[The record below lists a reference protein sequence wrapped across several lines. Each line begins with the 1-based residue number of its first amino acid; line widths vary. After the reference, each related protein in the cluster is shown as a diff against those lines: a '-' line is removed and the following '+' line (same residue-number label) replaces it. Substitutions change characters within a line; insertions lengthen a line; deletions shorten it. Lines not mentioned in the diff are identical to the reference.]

1 MRPPPAWLTPAES
14 YVLRWPSQGLG
25 LARRLAKRRSLR
37 DNGVRQDFHLS
48 DAPHQA
54 RIAIVEDDPILREN
68 LVQLVTGAQGLD
80 VAGMADTL
88 AGGERLLAMAPDVLL
103 IDLALPD
110 GNGVELIALARARAP
125 NIKIIVVSIF
135 GDARSVVR
143 AIEAGA
149 DGYLLKGGDPCDAE
163 AAIRSVLNG
172 GAPISPAVASHI
184 LTRMRQHAAVVRQE
198 LDAPLTEKEVAILA
212 DLAKGFRYKE
222 VARLHA
228 ISPNTVG
235 DHVKSIYRKL
245 AVNSRSEAVFEAV
258 QAGLIRLND

>member
-1 MRPPPAWLTPAES
+1 MVTRAD
-14 YVLRWPSQGLG
+14 GLEI
-25 LARRLAKRRSLR
+25 A
-37 DNGVRQDFHLS
+37 GV
-48 DAPHQA
+48 
-54 RIAIVEDDPILREN
+54 
-68 LVQLVTGAQGLD
+68 
-80 VAGMADTL
+80 ADTL
-88 AGGERLLAMAPDVLL
+88 ASGRALIGPAVDVLL

-110 GNGVELIALARARAP
+110 GNGVELIRETRERVP

-149 DGYLLKGGDPCDAE
+149 DGYLLKGAGEQQAE
-163 AAIRSVLNG
+163 EAIRSVLGG

-184 LTRMRQHAAVVRQE
+184 LTRMRERMSPNGPSPDV
-198 LDAPLTEKEVAILA
+198 PLTEKETAVLI

-222 VARLHA
+222 VARLHG
-228 ISPNTVG
+228 ISPHTVA

-258 QAGLIRLND
+258 QAGLIKLKD

>member
-1 MRPPPAWLTPAES
+1 LNQNSPR
-14 YVLRWPSQGLG
+14 
-25 LARRLAKRRSLR
+25 AR
-37 DNGVRQDFHLS
+37 V
-48 DAPHQA
+48 
-54 RIAIVEDDPILREN
+54 AIVEDDAILRED
-68 LVQLVTGAQGLD
+68 LARVIELAEGLEI
-80 VAGMADTL
+80 AGVGDTL
-88 AGGERLLAMAPDVLL
+88 AAGRALVEAAPDVLL

-110 GNGVELIALARARAP
+110 GNGVDLIREARARVP

-149 DGYLLKGGDPCDAE
+149 DGYLLKGAGEQQAE
-163 AAIRSVLNG
+163 EAIRSVLGG

-184 LTRMRQHAAVVRQE
+184 LMRMRERAAAIPGAE
-198 LDAPLTEKEVAILA
+198 PGEAPLTEKETAVLT

-222 VARLHA
+222 VARLHG
-228 ISPNTVG
+228 ISPHTVA

-258 QAGLIRLND
+258 QAGLIKLKD

>member
-1 MRPPPAWLTPAES
+1 MSETPPC
-14 YVLRWPSQGLG
+14 
-25 LARRLAKRRSLR
+25 AR
-37 DNGVRQDFHLS
+37 V
-48 DAPHQA
+48 
-54 RIAIVEDDPILREN
+54 AIVEDDAILRED
-68 LVQLVTGAQGLD
+68 LARVVTRAEGLD
-80 VAGMADTL
+80 IAGVAETL
-88 AGGERLLAMAPDVLL
+88 AAGRALVEPDLDVLL

-110 GNGVELIALARARAP
+110 GNGVELIREARERLP

-149 DGYLLKGGDPCDAE
+149 DGYLLKGAGEQQAE
-163 AAIRSVLNG
+163 EAIRSVLGG

-184 LTRMRQHAAVVRQE
+184 LSRMRERTSSPKGVE
-198 LDAPLTEKEVAILA
+198 LDAPLTEKETAVLT

-222 VARLHA
+222 VARLHG
-228 ISPNTVG
+228 ISPHTVA

-258 QAGLIRLND
+258 QAGLIKLKD

>member
-1 MRPPPAWLTPAES
+1 MSSSPP
-14 YVLRWPSQGLG
+14 R
-25 LARRLAKRRSLR
+25 AR
-37 DNGVRQDFHLS
+37 V
-48 DAPHQA
+48 
-54 RIAIVEDDPILREN
+54 AIVEDDAILRED
-68 LVQLVTGAQGLD
+68 LAQVVTRADGLEI
-80 VAGMADTL
+80 AGVADTL
-88 AGGERLLAMAPDVLL
+88 ASGRALIGPAVDVLL

-110 GNGVELIALARARAP
+110 GNGVELIRETRERVP

-149 DGYLLKGGDPCDAE
+149 DGYLLKGAGEQQAE
-163 AAIRSVLNG
+163 EAIRSVLGG

-184 LTRMRQHAAVVRQE
+184 LTRMRERMSPNGPSPDV
-198 LDAPLTEKEVAILA
+198 PLTEKETAVLI

-222 VARLHA
+222 VARLHG
-228 ISPNTVG
+228 ISPHTVA

-258 QAGLIRLND
+258 QAGLIKLKD

>member
-1 MRPPPAWLTPAES
+1 VVTRAD
-14 YVLRWPSQGLG
+14 GLEI
-25 LARRLAKRRSLR
+25 A
-37 DNGVRQDFHLS
+37 GV
-48 DAPHQA
+48 
-54 RIAIVEDDPILREN
+54 
-68 LVQLVTGAQGLD
+68 
-80 VAGMADTL
+80 ADTL
-88 AGGERLLAMAPDVLL
+88 ASGRALIGPGVDVLL

-110 GNGVELIALARARAP
+110 GNGVELIRETRERVP

-149 DGYLLKGGDPCDAE
+149 DGYLLKGAGEQQAE
-163 AAIRSVLNG
+163 EAIRSVLGG

-184 LTRMRQHAAVVRQE
+184 LTRMRERMSPNGPSPDV
-198 LDAPLTEKEVAILA
+198 PLTEKETAVLI

-222 VARLHA
+222 VARLHG
-228 ISPNTVG
+228 ISPHTVA

-258 QAGLIRLND
+258 QAGLIKLKD

>member
-1 MRPPPAWLTPAES
+1 MTAAPR
-14 YVLRWPSQGLG
+14 Y
-25 LARRLAKRRSLR
+25 AR
-37 DNGVRQDFHLS
+37 V
-48 DAPHQA
+48 
-54 RIAIVEDDPILREN
+54 AIVEDDAILREN
-68 LVQLVTGAQGLD
+68 LVQLVTRAEGLEIAGAAD
-80 VAGMADTL
+80 SVATGRA
-88 AGGERLLAMAPDVLL
+88 LLEPDLDVLL

-110 GNGVELIALARARAP
+110 GNGVEVIREARERLA

-149 DGYLLKGGDPCDAE
+149 DGYLLKGAGEQQAE
-163 AAIRSVLNG
+163 EAIRSVLDG

-184 LTRMRQHAAVVRQE
+184 LTRMRERSSSERGAE
-198 LDAPLTEKEVAILA
+198 LDAPLTEKETAVLT

-222 VARLHA
+222 VARLHG
-228 ISPNTVG
+228 ISPHTVA

-258 QAGLIRLND
+258 QAGLIKLKD

>member
-1 MRPPPAWLTPAES
+1 MSQTPPH
-14 YVLRWPSQGLG
+14 
-25 LARRLAKRRSLR
+25 AR
-37 DNGVRQDFHLS
+37 V
-48 DAPHQA
+48 
-54 RIAIVEDDPILREN
+54 AIVEDDAILRED
-68 LVQLVTGAQGLD
+68 LTRVVTQAEGLE
-80 VAGMADTL
+80 VAGAAETL
-88 AGGERLLAMAPDVLL
+88 AGGRALLTPGLDVLL

-110 GNGVELIALARARAP
+110 GNGVDLIREARERIA

-149 DGYLLKGGDPCDAE
+149 DGYLLKGAGEQQAE
-163 AAIRSVLNG
+163 EAIRSVLGG

-184 LTRMRQHAAVVRQE
+184 LNRMRERATSTNDAAP
-198 LDAPLTEKEVAILA
+198 DAPLTEKETAVLI

-222 VARLHA
+222 VARLHG
-228 ISPNTVG
+228 ISPHTVA

-258 QAGLIRLND
+258 QAGLIRLKD

>member
-1 MRPPPAWLTPAES
+1 MARAPPECAPSRIP
-14 YVLRWPSQGLG
+14 VLSQ
-25 LARRLAKRRSLR
+25 ASPR
-37 DNGVRQDFHLS
+37 
-48 DAPHQA
+48 A
-54 RIAIVEDDPILREN
+54 RIAIVEDDAILRED
-68 LVQLVTGAQGLD
+68 LARVVGGADGME
-80 VAGMADTL
+80 VAGLGETL
-88 AGGERLLAMAPDVLL
+88 AAGRALVAASPDVLL

-110 GNGVELIALARARAP
+110 GNGVELIAEARAKLPA
-125 NIKIIVVSIF
+125 IKIIVVSIF

-149 DGYLLKGGDPCDAE
+149 DGYLLKGADPHEAE
-163 AAIRSVLNG
+163 AAIRSVLEG

-184 LTRMRQHAAVVRQE
+184 LTRMRERSSAARHD
-198 LDAPLTEKEVAILA
+198 LDAPLTEKEIQVLT

-222 VARLHA
+222 VARLHG
-228 ISPNTVG
+228 ISPHTVA

>member
-1 MRPPPAWLTPAES
+1 MSQAPP
-14 YVLRWPSQGLG
+14 R
-25 LARRLAKRRSLR
+25 AR
-37 DNGVRQDFHLS
+37 V
-48 DAPHQA
+48 
-54 RIAIVEDDPILREN
+54 AIVEDDAILRED
-68 LVQLVTGAQGLD
+68 LAQIVARAEGLEI
-80 VAGMADTL
+80 AGVADTL
-88 AGGERLLAMAPDVLL
+88 ISGRALLEPGLDVLL

-110 GNGVELIALARARAP
+110 GNGVELIREARERLA

-149 DGYLLKGGDPCDAE
+149 DGYLLKGAGEQQAE
-163 AAIRSVLNG
+163 EAIRSVLGG

-184 LTRMRQHAAVVRQE
+184 LTRMRERGSSTRAE
-198 LDAPLTEKEVAILA
+198 LDAPLTEKETAVLT

-222 VARLHA
+222 VARLHG
-228 ISPNTVG
+228 ISPHTVA

-258 QAGLIRLND
+258 QAGLIRLKD

>member
-1 MRPPPAWLTPAES
+1 MPQAPP
-14 YVLRWPSQGLG
+14 R
-25 LARRLAKRRSLR
+25 AR
-37 DNGVRQDFHLS
+37 V
-48 DAPHQA
+48 
-54 RIAIVEDDPILREN
+54 AIVDDDAILRED
-68 LVQLVTGAQGLD
+68 LAQLVARAEGLEIAG
-80 VAGMADTL
+80 VADAL
-88 AGGERLLAMAPDVLL
+88 AGGRALLEPGLDVLL

-110 GNGVELIALARARAP
+110 GNGVELIREARERLA

-149 DGYLLKGGDPCDAE
+149 DGYLLKGAGEQQAE
-163 AAIRSVLNG
+163 EAIRSVLGG

-184 LTRMRQHAAVVRQE
+184 LTRMRERTSSPRGAE
-198 LDAPLTEKEVAILA
+198 LDAPLTEKETAVLT

-222 VARLHA
+222 VARLHG
-228 ISPNTVG
+228 ISPHTVA

-258 QAGLIRLND
+258 QAGLIKLKD

>member
-1 MRPPPAWLTPAES
+1 MSQAPP
-14 YVLRWPSQGLG
+14 R
-25 LARRLAKRRSLR
+25 AR
-37 DNGVRQDFHLS
+37 V
-48 DAPHQA
+48 
-54 RIAIVEDDPILREN
+54 AIVEDDAILRED
-68 LVQLVTGAQGLD
+68 LAQLVARAEGLEIAG
-80 VAGMADTL
+80 VADAL
-88 AGGERLLAMAPDVLL
+88 AGGRALLEPSLDVLL

-110 GNGVELIALARARAP
+110 GNGVELIREARERLA

-149 DGYLLKGGDPCDAE
+149 DGYLLKGAGEQQAE
-163 AAIRSVLNG
+163 EAIRSVLGG

-184 LTRMRQHAAVVRQE
+184 LTRMRERTSSPRGAE
-198 LDAPLTEKEVAILA
+198 LDAPLTEKETAVLT

-222 VARLHA
+222 VARLHG
-228 ISPNTVG
+228 ISPHTVA

-258 QAGLIRLND
+258 QAGLIKLKD